1 MEPECKVIDL
11 FSHPK
16 ARPVSRERA
25 KPAPGHVPLPGH
37 LPDMGNAP
45 VIDLFATKASDA
57 RHFGRIQE
65 ILAVR
70 IAKDRLFVELY
81 VNGPPLPE
89 SYLRSLTLAV
99 DDAPSGANL
108 RVPIEAVKTEGHYA
122 VMRSV
127 PLRGALRGAGELHP
141 GALVRVLSAGGR
153 MIQNMIHPLLQAK
166 P

>member
-16 ARPVSRERA
+16 SARLESRE
-25 KPAPGHVPLPGH
+25 PAPGRGP
-37 LPDMGNAP
+37 AP
-45 VIDLFATKASDA
+45 VVDIFASKASDA

-81 VNGPPLPE
+81 VDGSPLPE
-89 SYLRSLTLAV
+89 SYLRTLTLAV
-99 DDAPSGANL
+99 DDAPSGVST
-108 RVPIEAVKTEGHYA
+108 RVSIEAVKTDGHYA

-127 PLRGALRGAGELHP
+127 PLRGAIKGAGQLQH
-141 GALVRVLSAGGR
+141 GALVRVMSACGR
-153 MIQNMIHPLLQAK
+153 MIQNMIHPLLAAK